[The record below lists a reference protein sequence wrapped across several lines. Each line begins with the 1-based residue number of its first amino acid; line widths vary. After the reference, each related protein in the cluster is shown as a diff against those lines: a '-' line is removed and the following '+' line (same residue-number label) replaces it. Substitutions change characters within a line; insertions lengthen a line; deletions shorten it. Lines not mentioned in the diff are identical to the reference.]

1 MESGLTAS
9 DVALIGD
16 RNGDWGGNSFM
27 WIFALLILANGGLGG
42 WNRGDYGQ
50 YATAASQ
57 QEILFGQHF
66 QNLDNKM
73 DRGFTS
79 IGNGIAD
86 ATFALNNSIK
96 DGNAMVAGRVVD
108 EGRGLQMQLADHN
121 CGVQKNIDSVRFDMS
136 NYAWDVKAND
146 NANTQKILD
155 VLAQNK
161 IESLQGRI
169 NQLELQ
175 SAMCGVV
182 RYPNSMTYD
191 AGTSPFCNCN
201 CNRGCGC
208 GNI

>member
-1 MESGLTAS
+1 MDTNYSLS
-9 DVALIGD
+9 DIAAVNDAGW
-16 RNGDWGGNSFM
+16 GGGNSL
-27 WIFALLILANGGLGG
+27 ITLLLLFALISGNGIFGG
-42 WNRGDYGQ
+42 RGDYGQ

-57 QEILFGQHF
+57 QDILFSSKF
-66 QNLDNKM
+66 SALDNKI
-73 DRGFTS
+73 DR

-108 EGRGLQMQLADHN
+108 EGRAMQAQLAD
-121 CGVQKNIDSVRFDMS
+121 CCCTTQRNIDSVRFDMS
-136 NYAWDVKAND
+136 NYASAIQATST
-146 NANTQKILD
+146 ANTQKILD

-182 RYPNSMTYD
+182 RYPLQSTYAINSN
-191 AGTSPFCNCN
+191 PFCNCGN
-201 CNRGCGC
+201 GCGC

>member
-1 MESGLTAS
+1 
-9 DVALIGD
+9 
-16 RNGDWGGNSFM
+16 
-27 WIFALLILANGGLGG
+27 
-42 WNRGDYGQ
+42 
-50 YATAASQ
+50 
-57 QEILFGQHF
+57 
-66 QNLDNKM
+66 M

-96 DGNAMVAGRVVD
+96 DGNYATQTAIKDCCCTTQR
-108 EGRGLQMQLADHN
+108 
-121 CGVQKNIDSVRFDMS
+121 NIDSVRFDMS
-136 NYAWDVKAND
+136 NYAWDIKAND

-182 RYPNSMTYD
+182 RYPNAMTYD
-191 AGTSPFCNCN
+191 AGRSPFCSCN
-201 CNRGCGC
+201 NGCGC